1 MTETTHVTPVTL
13 VVGAAQGIGRATAR
27 TLTDAGHRVVLVDR
41 DADGLHKTASML
53 GTPTPVHP
61 VDIRDH
67 DAVEYVVRSIEAE
80 HGPIEHL
87 AHVAGVFTTGSVLDS
102 DPEDWRYM
110 YDVNVTGLLSVLRPV
125 GRAMR
130 ERRSGSIVVVGSNSA
145 GVPRMGMGA
154 YGSSKAAATMIV
166 RVLGL
171 ELAQYGIRANI
182 VAPGSTDT
190 AMQRSLWEDPNDDAG
205 ARSAIEGDLSQFK
218 VGIPLG
224 RIAEPTDIAETIEFL
239 LSDRARHIT
248 MQALYVDGGATLRA

>member
-1 MTETTHVTPVTL
+1 MSAPVTL
-13 VVGAAQGIGRATAR
+13 VVGAAQGIGRATAV
-27 TLTDAGHRVVLVDR
+27 TLARAGHRLALLDR
-41 DADGLHKTASML
+41 DPAGLRKTTAL
-53 GTPTPVHP
+53 IGGYAPVYP

-67 DAVEYVVRSIEAE
+67 DALEFAVDSIESD

-102 DPEDWRYM
+102 DPDDWQRM
-110 YDVNVTGLLSVLRPV
+110 FDVNVTGLLSVLRAV

-130 ERRSGSIVVVGSNSA
+130 QRRSGSVVVVGSNSA

-166 RVLGL
+166 RVAGL

-190 AMQRSLWEDPNDDAG
+190 AMQRSLWENPDDDDG
-205 ARSAIEGDLSQFK
+205 ARSAIDGDPAQFK

-224 RIAEPTDIAETIEFL
+224 RIAEPSDIADSIEFL

>member
-1 MTETTHVTPVTL
+1 MTETAPAPVTL
-13 VVGAAQGIGRATAR
+13 VVGAAQGIGRATAE
-27 TLTDAGHRVVLVDR
+27 TLARAGHRLVLADR
-41 DADGLHKTASML
+41 DAEGLCKTAALL
-53 GTPTPVHP
+53 GGPVPTYP

-67 DAVEYVVRSIEAE
+67 DAVAHVVESIESE

-102 DPEDWRYM
+102 DPEDWQHM
-110 YDVNVTGLLSVLRPV
+110 YDVNVTGLLSVLRSV

-166 RVLGL
+166 RILGL

-224 RIAEPTDIAETIEFL
+224 RIAEPADIAEAIEFL

-248 MQALYVDGGATLRA
+248 MQALYIDGGATLRA

>member
-1 MTETTHVTPVTL
+1 MTEAAPSPVTL
-13 VVGAAQGIGRATAR
+13 VVGAAQGIGRATAEALAR
-27 TLTDAGHRVVLVDR
+27 AGHRLVLADR
-41 DADGLHKTASML
+41 KAEGLRKTVALL
-53 GTPTPVHP
+53 GGSVPTYP

-67 DAVEYVVRSIEAE
+67 DAVAYLVENIESE

-102 DPEDWRYM
+102 DPEDWQHM
-110 YDVNVTGLLSVLRPV
+110 YDVNVTGLLSVLRSV

-154 YGSSKAAATMIV
+154 YGSSKAASTMIV
-166 RVLGL
+166 RILGL

-224 RIAEPTDIAETIEFL
+224 RIAEPADIAEAIEFL

-248 MQALYVDGGATLRA
+248 MQALYIDGGATLRA

>member
-1 MTETTHVTPVTL
+1 MTETVSPAPVTL
-13 VVGAAQGIGRATAR
+13 VVGAAQGIGRATAE
-27 TLTDAGHRVVLVDR
+27 TLARAGHRLVLADR
-41 DADGLHKTASML
+41 NSEGLRRTAALLDCSV
-53 GTPTPVHP
+53 PTCP

-67 DAVEYVVRSIEAE
+67 EAVARVVDSIESE
-80 HGPIEHL
+80 HGPIGYL

-102 DPEDWRYM
+102 GLEDWQHM
-110 YDVNVTGLLSVLRPV
+110 YDVNVTGLLSVLRAV

-154 YGSSKAAATMIV
+154 YGSSKAAADMLV
-166 RVLGL
+166 RILGL

-205 ARSAIEGDLSQFK
+205 ARGAIEGDLSQFK

-224 RIAEPTDIAETIEFL
+224 RIAEPGDIADAIEFL

-248 MQALYVDGGATLRA
+248 MQSLYVDGGATLRA